1 MAKKKI
7 ILMSTGGTIVS
18 SGDSATQT
26 TGFRLGNLSFSALLD
41 HLADLKDYV
50 E

>member
-18 SGDSATQT
+18 SGERATQT
-26 TGFRLGNLSFSALLD
+26 TGYRLGHLSFNALLD
-41 HLADLKDYV
+41 QLTDL
-50 E
+50 